1 MHFSKLSPMRVVIDL
16 NSEQVKAMLPRLLRK
31 ELLDYLVYSFF
42 GGSEKLAHHR
52 HTKAGFRDFGRGRK
66 LLRNNGEP
74 SRARTCD
81 PLIKS
86 QLLYQLSYR
95 PTSASE
101 LYVRNKTCQAGVVTR
116 SSRCEVAEKDWC
128 EFADNMVPHL

>member
-1 MHFSKLSPMRVVIDL
+1 MASKCEIGKCRSVG
-16 NSEQVKAMLPRLLRK
+16 
-31 ELLDYLVYSFF
+31 DYLVYSFF
-42 GGSEKLAHHR
+42 GGSEKLAHYR

-95 PTSASE
+95 PIKRRENYT
-101 LYVRNKTCQAGVVTR
+101 LVN
-116 SSRCEVAEKDWC
+116 
-128 EFADNMVPHL
+128 